1 MGRRQIPQH
10 RLRQSCLHHR
20 KADIGFSNEALPH
33 QAAILILIDDVAAN
47 VLAVDQFAKIAASCD
62 ATAPY
67 LPVFQSGL
75 IALASI
81 DRRYPDSLIPD
92 ADGVAIDHAG
102 TAGIIRGLRRT
113 VNDDKGGE
121 KRRQS
126 VTNLDTAKGAGLIST
141 IDRDMDIKV
150 VPFESDNEKAPTHR
164 VYAKSPRGHDIEVG
178 GIWKKENQDGKPYY
192 TLSIRKLRYNANL
205 GRFPGQDDA
214 SLQAIIEWEPR
225 D

>member
-1 MGRRQIPQH
+1 MNITNY
-10 RLRQSCLHHR
+10 
-20 KADIGFSNEALPH
+20 I
-33 QAAILILIDDVAAN
+33 
-47 VLAVDQFAKIAASCD
+47 QF
-62 ATAPY
+62 
-67 LPVFQSGL
+67 
-75 IALASI
+75 
-81 DRRYPDSLIPD
+81 DSD
-92 ADGVAIDHAG
+92 
-102 TAGIIRGLRRT
+102 
-113 VNDDKGGE
+113 
-121 KRRQS
+121 
-126 VTNLDTAKGAGLIST
+126 NLDTAKGAGLIST

>member
-1 MGRRQIPQH
+1 MNITNY
-10 RLRQSCLHHR
+10 
-20 KADIGFSNEALPH
+20 I
-33 QAAILILIDDVAAN
+33 
-47 VLAVDQFAKIAASCD
+47 QF
-62 ATAPY
+62 
-67 LPVFQSGL
+67 
-75 IALASI
+75 
-81 DRRYPDSLIPD
+81 
-92 ADGVAIDHAG
+92 DGD
-102 TAGIIRGLRRT
+102 
-113 VNDDKGGE
+113 
-121 KRRQS
+121 
-126 VTNLDTAKGAGLIST
+126 NLDTAKGAGLIST
-141 IDRDMDIKV
+141 IDRDVDIKV

>member
-1 MGRRQIPQH
+1 MNITNY
-10 RLRQSCLHHR
+10 
-20 KADIGFSNEALPH
+20 I
-33 QAAILILIDDVAAN
+33 
-47 VLAVDQFAKIAASCD
+47 QF
-62 ATAPY
+62 
-67 LPVFQSGL
+67 
-75 IALASI
+75 
-81 DRRYPDSLIPD
+81 
-92 ADGVAIDHAG
+92 DGD
-102 TAGIIRGLRRT
+102 
-113 VNDDKGGE
+113 
-121 KRRQS
+121 
-126 VTNLDTAKGAGLIST
+126 NLDTARGAGLIST

-150 VPFESDNEKAPTHR
+150 MPFESDNEKAPTHR

>member
-1 MGRRQIPQH
+1 MNITNY
-10 RLRQSCLHHR
+10 
-20 KADIGFSNEALPH
+20 I
-33 QAAILILIDDVAAN
+33 
-47 VLAVDQFAKIAASCD
+47 QF
-62 ATAPY
+62 
-67 LPVFQSGL
+67 
-75 IALASI
+75 
-81 DRRYPDSLIPD
+81 
-92 ADGVAIDHAG
+92 DGD
-102 TAGIIRGLRRT
+102 
-113 VNDDKGGE
+113 
-121 KRRQS
+121 
-126 VTNLDTAKGAGLIST
+126 NLDTAKGAGLIST

-150 VPFESDNEKAPTHR
+150 VPFGSDNEKAPTHR

>member
-1 MGRRQIPQH
+1 MNITNY
-10 RLRQSCLHHR
+10 L
-20 KADIGFSNEALPH
+20 
-33 QAAILILIDDVAAN
+33 
-47 VLAVDQFAKIAASCD
+47 QF
-62 ATAPY
+62 
-67 LPVFQSGL
+67 
-75 IALASI
+75 
-81 DRRYPDSLIPD
+81 
-92 ADGVAIDHAG
+92 DGD
-102 TAGIIRGLRRT
+102 
-113 VNDDKGGE
+113 
-121 KRRQS
+121 
-126 VTNLDTAKGAGLIST
+126 NLDTAKGAGLIST

-214 SLQAIIEWEPR
+214 SLQAIVEWEPR

>member
-1 MGRRQIPQH
+1 MNITNY
-10 RLRQSCLHHR
+10 
-20 KADIGFSNEALPH
+20 I
-33 QAAILILIDDVAAN
+33 
-47 VLAVDQFAKIAASCD
+47 QF
-62 ATAPY
+62 
-67 LPVFQSGL
+67 
-75 IALASI
+75 
-81 DRRYPDSLIPD
+81 
-92 ADGVAIDHAG
+92 DGD
-102 TAGIIRGLRRT
+102 
-113 VNDDKGGE
+113 
-121 KRRQS
+121 
-126 VTNLDTAKGAGLIST
+126 NLDTAKGAGLIST

-150 VPFESDNEKAPTHR
+150 VPFESDNDKAPTHR

>member
-1 MGRRQIPQH
+1 MNITNY
-10 RLRQSCLHHR
+10 
-20 KADIGFSNEALPH
+20 I
-33 QAAILILIDDVAAN
+33 
-47 VLAVDQFAKIAASCD
+47 QF
-62 ATAPY
+62 
-67 LPVFQSGL
+67 
-75 IALASI
+75 
-81 DRRYPDSLIPD
+81 
-92 ADGVAIDHAG
+92 DGD
-102 TAGIIRGLRRT
+102 
-113 VNDDKGGE
+113 
-121 KRRQS
+121 
-126 VTNLDTAKGAGLIST
+126 NLDTAKGAGLIST

-205 GRFPGQDDA
+205 GRFPSQDDA

>member
-1 MGRRQIPQH
+1 MNITNY
-10 RLRQSCLHHR
+10 
-20 KADIGFSNEALPH
+20 I
-33 QAAILILIDDVAAN
+33 
-47 VLAVDQFAKIAASCD
+47 QF
-62 ATAPY
+62 
-67 LPVFQSGL
+67 
-75 IALASI
+75 
-81 DRRYPDSLIPD
+81 
-92 ADGVAIDHAG
+92 DGD
-102 TAGIIRGLRRT
+102 
-113 VNDDKGGE
+113 
-121 KRRQS
+121 
-126 VTNLDTAKGAGLIST
+126 NLDTAKGAGLIST

-178 GIWKKENQDGKPYY
+178 GVWKKENQDGKPYY

>member
-1 MGRRQIPQH
+1 MNITNY
-10 RLRQSCLHHR
+10 
-20 KADIGFSNEALPH
+20 I
-33 QAAILILIDDVAAN
+33 
-47 VLAVDQFAKIAASCD
+47 QF
-62 ATAPY
+62 
-67 LPVFQSGL
+67 
-75 IALASI
+75 
-81 DRRYPDSLIPD
+81 
-92 ADGVAIDHAG
+92 DGH
-102 TAGIIRGLRRT
+102 
-113 VNDDKGGE
+113 
-121 KRRQS
+121 
-126 VTNLDTAKGAGLIST
+126 NLDTAKGAGLIST